1 MNCTPNPGHPQ
12 TGKGCSFVSK
22 ISYEQKISAVEL
34 VASGVNI
41 QEASRRSGISK
52 TYLRQL
58 WLRYRNGDNLR
69 SREKT
74 QQTYNDEFK
83 LMVLE
88 TMRRDRLSYQETAV
102 RFHIVNI
109 SIIHA
114 WRVKFA
120 SEGPDRRQPQK
131 KGRRLPMSC
140 YQTPFCE
147 LPTPQEDKTSN
158 GNTSTP
164 NVPRGTSRPET
175 ERSNAPTAENKS
187 ELRTTPR
194 QKAYKSGD
202 HKAAEQNIPRRT
214 SPQELPADEQSRLR
228 QLEEENAELRME
240 NDYLKKLS
248 ALILQRKKQPA
259 PKNSRQSKKRR

>member
-1 MNCTPNPGHPQ
+1 M
-12 TGKGCSFVSK
+12 SK

-158 GNTSTP
+158 GNTSPP
-164 NVPRGTSRPET
+164 NV
-175 ERSNAPTAENKS
+175 
-187 ELRTTPR
+187 
-194 QKAYKSGD
+194 
-202 HKAAEQNIPRRT
+202 PRRT

>member
-1 MNCTPNPGHPQ
+1 M
-12 TGKGCSFVSK
+12 SK

-164 NVPRGTSRPET
+164 NVPRGHSDRKQNEATLPLQKIRASCGQLLGKKRINPATIRRQNKIFHVEHHH
-175 ERSNAPTAENKS
+175 RSCPQTNKAGS
-187 ELRTTPR
+187 DSWKKRTPSFAWRTT
-194 QKAYKSGD
+194 
-202 HKAAEQNIPRRT
+202 T
-214 SPQELPADEQSRLR
+214 
-228 QLEEENAELRME
+228 
-240 NDYLKKLS
+240 
-248 ALILQRKKQPA
+248 
-259 PKNSRQSKKRR
+259 